1 MLEGIRYLFSPKLQE
16 RWLDWGVRPEGAV
29 QLLVGSE
36 VAHLHPK
43 LEEVVGNMVTKSSI
57 FGSGMVLNGGQP
69 SVHRK
74 RMEFDRG
81 GL

>member
-43 LEEVVGNMVTKSSI
+43 LLVVVGNMVIKSSI
-57 FGSGMVLNGGQP
+57 FGSGLVLNGWRASFCAQQEDG
-69 SVHRK
+69 V
-74 RMEFDRG
+74 
-81 GL
+81 